1 LIEVLDQFR
10 REMVDLE
17 GTIIDVDDLQVGSSG
32 LNSPL
37 TILEALSRIGLVEKG
52 RKEIPLTRNSMISLS
67 SAYRGKTEHHGTI
80 RRMLRYIAENPN
92 DWIVRDIKRHRDRI
106 HDLIAAVSDD
116 ECDRFCLQVDCFL

>member
-1 LIEVLDQFR
+1 MSALRKSDQQRLRRLQNRQATQAAMSNPRHLICAWLDLIEVLDQFR

-52 RKEIPLTRNSMISLS
+52 RKEIPLTRNSMIS
-67 SAYRGKTEHHGTI
+67 
-80 RRMLRYIAENPN
+80 
-92 DWIVRDIKRHRDRI
+92 
-106 HDLIAAVSDD
+106 
-116 ECDRFCLQVDCFL
+116 